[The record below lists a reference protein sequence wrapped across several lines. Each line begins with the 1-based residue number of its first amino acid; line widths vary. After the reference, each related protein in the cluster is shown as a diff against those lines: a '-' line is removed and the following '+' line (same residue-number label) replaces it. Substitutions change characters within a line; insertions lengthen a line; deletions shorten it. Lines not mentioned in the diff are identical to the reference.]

1 MRVCQR
7 FGTGCGS
14 PATSG
19 DLPGTAKAYWMVP
32 VFVVLALV
40 AVLLVVGQTVAPF
53 IYTIF

>member
-1 MRVCQR
+1 MPSLRDGARLAGHIVGFARQH
-7 FGTGCGS
+7 
-14 PATSG
+14 
-19 DLPGTAKAYWMVP
+19 KAYWMVP